1 MFTATVTPYVY
12 RQIQTLL
19 NQGDIVLSKGRISE
33 VTVNK
38 DGVLISLSSK
48 GELKEEELGPF
59 DAVFNCT
66 GPSVGIG
73 ANAHPFLK
81 QLGYQ
86 ELIKADDLNL
96 GIEVADDYTVNTQ
109 CRIYYLGPMLRASL
123 WEATA
128 VPKLRVHAQKL
139 AGLIA
144 EGNLFSK

>member
-1 MFTATVTPYVY
+1 M
-12 RQIQTLL
+12 
-19 NQGDIVLSKGRISE
+19 KGGLETEAI
-33 VTVNK
+33 
-38 DGVLISLSSK
+38 
-48 GELKEEELGPF
+48 GPF

-81 QLGYQ
+81 QLANQG
-86 ELIKADDLNL
+86 LIRADDLNL
-96 GIEVADDYTVNTQ
+96 GIEVADDYTVNAQ

-128 VPKLRVHAQKL
+128 VPELRVHAQKL

-144 EGNLFSK
+144 EGILFTK